1 MIGKLV
7 KELERSNIFAT
18 EEAGHA
24 FLNAWMSKPTVAVR
38 RTVYHGSA
46 NFVGRKL
53 TICKFF
59 YGHLCA
65 SNLILQN
72 INNAAL

>member
-1 MIGKLV
+1 M

-24 FLNAWMSKPTVAVR
+24 FVDAWMTKPGVNVR

-46 NFVGRKL
+46 NFVG
-53 TICKFF
+53 T
-59 YGHLCA
+59 
-65 SNLILQN
+65 
-72 INNAAL
+72 